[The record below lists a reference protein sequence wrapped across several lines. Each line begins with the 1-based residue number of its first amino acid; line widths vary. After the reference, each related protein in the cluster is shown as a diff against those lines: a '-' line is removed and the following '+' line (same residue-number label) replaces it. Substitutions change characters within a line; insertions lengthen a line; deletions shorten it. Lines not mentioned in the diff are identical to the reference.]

1 MAQAGMALVKGMAPS
16 GSISSRAASMISRP
30 LQRLIVELPVSS
42 SRRGRMKRSMR
53 ASRSAPLC
61 RAGLRCSAAKRRSIR
76 MAGSQGT
83 RLRVMPMP
91 MKRISRPKG
100 VLTPGMETGNRKGTV
115 SSTQNSSMPCSPTR
129 ASISL
134 RLMWLSSMAWA
145 VALRVSES
153 VLCGSLSCAATIP
166 EILVLLTPP
175 LWRRQLTWQRLI
187 PDE

>member
-1 MAQAGMALVKGMAPS
+1 
-16 GSISSRAASMISRP
+16 MISRP
-30 LQRLIVELPVSS
+30 LQRLTAVLPVSS

-61 RAGLRCSAAKRRSIR
+61 RVGLSWSAAKRRSIR

-91 MKRISRPKG
+91 MNRISRPNG

-129 ASISL
+129 ASMSR
-134 RLMWLSSMAWA
+134 RLIWLSSMAWA
-145 VALRVSES
+145 VARSVSES
-153 VLCGSLSCAATIP
+153 RCCGSLSCAATIP
-166 EILVLLTPP
+166 EILVLLKATPVAAAS
-175 LWRRQLTWQRLI
+175 LRGKG
-187 PDE
+187 